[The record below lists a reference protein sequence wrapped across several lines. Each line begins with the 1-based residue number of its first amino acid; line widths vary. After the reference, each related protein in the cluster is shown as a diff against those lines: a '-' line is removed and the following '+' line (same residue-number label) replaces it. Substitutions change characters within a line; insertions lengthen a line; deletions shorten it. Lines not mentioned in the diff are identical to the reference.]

1 MLKILPEDHPQE
13 ALKRVDLDQG
23 TDEWLAWRKGRLT
36 ASMAAVVM
44 GAAPSYWA
52 VRTIDQLRSIMLG
65 TWEPPPPDAELQA
78 LFDRGHRIEAE
89 VRQRFE
95 EESFSLYPAACY
107 ERGPFSVSLDGDC
120 PGPGAGS
127 WLEVKSVRNSRSTAW
142 RMAKAGE
149 IPAHYIWQLVH
160 QAGVLEAG
168 WTTCHYIVSHEEE
181 DVRITLDAAILRKK
195 WAAELDPAWRQ
206 FLASIEGA
214 PTGGDESRLAADY
227 WRAKEDADR
236 ANEILKSA
244 KAALLRSGPR
254 TIPDAMEIR
263 LSEVKGRVDYQRAL
277 AEAGVEDLEP
287 WRKDPSRRTTI
298 VDLRG
303 EGR

>member
-1 MLKILPEDHPQE
+1 M
-13 ALKRVDLDQG
+13 LKRVDLDQG
-23 TDEWLAWRKGRLT
+23 TDEWLAWRKGKLT

-44 GAAPSYWA
+44 GAAPSYMA

-65 TWEPPPPDAELQA
+65 TWEPPPPDAELWA

-95 EESFSLYPAACY
+95 ESSWQLFPPHCY
-107 ERGPFSVSLDGDC
+107 ERGPFGVSLDGDNR
-120 PGPGAGS
+120 ASGS
-127 WLEVKSVRNSRSTAW
+127 WLEVKSVRDERSKAW

-149 IPAHYIWQLVH
+149 IPEHYLWQLVH
-160 QAGVLEAG
+160 QAGVLGDE
-168 WTTCHYIVSHEEE
+168 WETCHYIVSHDDE
-181 DVRITLDAAILRKK
+181 DVSITLDAAILRKK
-195 WAAELDPAWRQ
+195 WAAEIEPAWREL
-206 FLASIEGA
+206 LASIEGA
-214 PTGGDESRLAADY
+214 PTGGDEARLAADY
-227 WRAKEDADR
+227 WRAKEAFDKADA
-236 ANEILKSA
+236 ALKAA

-254 TIPDAMEIR
+254 TIPGAVEIR

-277 AEAGVEDLEP
+277 AEAGIEDLEP
-287 WRKDPSRRTTI
+287 WRKDPNRRTTI